1 VNRKIFI
8 VLFIILSL
16 FIFPPL
22 LAPSV
27 HGSDSQESAI
37 RADLV
42 KRGHP
47 YQSFIAYIEENGSDP
62 EYGER
67 FDVTWHDFDSATGMT
82 PTIFYVKK
90 NDKGYEVVSAGTGP

>member
-1 VNRKIFI
+1 MNRKIFI

-22 LAPSV
+22 LAPSF
-27 HGSDSQESAI
+27 HDSDSQRSAI

-42 KRGHP
+42 ERGHP
-47 YQSFIAYIEENGSDP
+47 YQSYIAYIEENGSDP

-82 PTIFYVKK
+82 PTTFYVKK
-90 NDKGYEVVSAGTGP
+90 NDNGYKVVSAGTGP

>member
-22 LAPSV
+22 LAPSF
-27 HGSDSQESAI
+27 HDSDSQESAI

-42 KRGHP
+42 ERGHP
-47 YQSFIAYIEENGSDP
+47 YQSFIAYIEKNGSDP

>member
-1 VNRKIFI
+1 LMIF
-8 VLFIILSL
+8 L
-16 FIFPPL
+16 PL

-27 HGSDSQESAI
+27 HKGETQESAI
-37 RADLV
+37 RAELTES
-42 KRGHP
+42 GHP

-67 FDVTWHDFDSATGMT
+67 FDVTWHDFNSPTGMT

-90 NDKGYEVVSAGTGP
+90 ADRVYKVVSAGTGP

>member
-1 VNRKIFI
+1 VKRK
-8 VLFIILSL
+8 LYLLTFIIVGLM
-16 FIFPPL
+16 IFPPM

-27 HGSDSQESAI
+27 HNGETQESSI
-37 RADLV
+37 RAELTE
-42 KRGHP
+42 RGHP

-67 FDVTWHDFDSATGMT
+67 FDVTWHDFNSATGMT

-90 NDKGYEVVSAGTGP
+90 ADRGYKVVSAGTGP